1 MSREVGKKVTPRAQ
15 TWVQTEREAHVQW
28 GRLVVS
34 NPLAAAVMHQLV
46 AIMDRNNAVCISHQT
61 LADLVGCHYTT
72 VKRAL
77 KYLEKNNWVQVVQL
91 GVRGTVNAYVINER
105 VAWADYRDNKK
116 LAIFS
121 ARIVADAADQSQAAL
136 SPGKLRR
143 VPIIHPP
150 EEALPAGEWPP
161 GSQAQ
166 LPGMESVVVGP
177 PRDDEHEEM
186 DLIDPAEHD
195 RLPARGKR

>member
-1 MSREVGKKVTPRAQ
+1 MGREVGKPVSPKVQ

-46 AIMDRNNAVCISHQT
+46 AIMDRSNAVCISHQT

-77 KYLEKNNWVQVVQL
+77 KYLETNNWVQVVQV
-91 GVRGTVNAYVINER
+91 GPRGTVNAYVINER

-136 SPGKLRR
+136 APGKLRR

-150 EEALPAGEWPP
+150 EEALPAGDWPP
-161 GSQAQ
+161 GSQGQ
-166 LPGMESVVVGP
+166 LPGMESVLVGP
-177 PRDDEHEEM
+177 PREDEPEQM
-186 DLIDPAEHD
+186 DLVDFASKAPS
-195 RLPARGKR
+195 KR

>member
-1 MSREVGKKVTPRAQ
+1 MSREVGKPVTPKVQ

-46 AIMDRNNAVCISHQT
+46 AIMDRSNAVCISHQT
-61 LADLVGCHYTT
+61 LADLVGCHFTT

-77 KYLEKNNWVQVVQL
+77 KYLEQNNWVQVVQV
-91 GVRGTVNAYVINER
+91 GPRGTVNAYVINER

-166 LPGMESVVVGP
+166 LPGMESVLVGP
-177 PRDDEHEEM
+177 SHEEEPEQL
-186 DLIDPAEHD
+186 DLVSLASRSP
-195 RLPARGKR
+195 

>member
-1 MSREVGKKVTPRAQ
+1 MSNKVGKPVTPRPQ
-15 TWVQTEREAHVQW
+15 TWVQTEREAHVHW

-77 KYLEKNNWVQVVQL
+77 KYLETNNWVQVVQI
-91 GVRGTVNAYVINER
+91 GPRGTVNAYVINER
-105 VAWADYRDNKK
+105 VAWADYRENKK

-161 GSQAQ
+161 GSQTQ
-166 LPGMESVVVGP
+166 LPGMESVVIGP
-177 PRDDEHEEM
+177 PHSDEPEQM
-186 DLIDPAEHD
+186 DLIAPVD
-195 RLPARGKR
+195 RPQEKGSQ